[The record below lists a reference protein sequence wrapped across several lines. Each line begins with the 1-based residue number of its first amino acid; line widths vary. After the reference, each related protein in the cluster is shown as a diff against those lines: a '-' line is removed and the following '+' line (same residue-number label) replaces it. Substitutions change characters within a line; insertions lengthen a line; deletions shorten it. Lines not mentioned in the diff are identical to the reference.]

1 LEFKYAE
8 PRHVTNVDECYFYH
22 HMDLPG
28 LEEVGRGW
36 DLRKTIDDYLGHF
49 DFHGKRVLDVGTA
62 SGFLTFEMEKR
73 GAEVVSFDRSSSADW
88 QLVPFGA
95 KGFDVGKAQAAMK
108 AFMDPLRNGYWLAH
122 GLLNSRARVYY
133 GDIYNI
139 PDQIGQF
146 DVVFFGMVLPHL
158 REPFYALAQT
168 ARLSRD
174 AVIITQQAPEDHA
187 HVHRPGSRCA
197 RGMPDHRG
205 PARAVTSL
213 PSALAVRKS
222 RVAVSWVK
230 PGGLRP
236 CRRVKDSVTYLSDWR
251 TDSLRA
257 SSDCGVYAEPQ

>member
-1 LEFKYAE
+1 MISTEFKYAE

-49 DFHGKRVLDVGTA
+49 DFRGKRVLDVGTA

-95 KGFDVGKAQAAMK
+95 KGFDVAKAQAAMK
-108 AFMDPLRNGYWLAH
+108 TFMDPLRNGYWLAH
-122 GLLNSRARVYY
+122 RLLNSRARVYY

-139 PDQIGQF
+139 PDEIGQF
-146 DVVFFGMVLPHL
+146 DVVFLGMVLPHL

-174 AVIITQQAPEDHA
+174 AVIITQQAPKDQAPIASFIPNARMNPDNASSYDAWWVFSEGCFREMLE
-187 HVHRPGSRCA
+187 VLGFKIESLTRQCTCA
-197 RGMPDHRG
+197 PPD
-205 PARAVTSL
+205 P
-213 PSALAVRKS
+213 
-222 RVAVSWVK
+222 
-230 PGGLRP
+230 LRP
-236 CRRVKDSVTYLSDWR
+236 RN
-251 TDSLRA
+251 A
-257 SSDCGVYAEPQ
+257 